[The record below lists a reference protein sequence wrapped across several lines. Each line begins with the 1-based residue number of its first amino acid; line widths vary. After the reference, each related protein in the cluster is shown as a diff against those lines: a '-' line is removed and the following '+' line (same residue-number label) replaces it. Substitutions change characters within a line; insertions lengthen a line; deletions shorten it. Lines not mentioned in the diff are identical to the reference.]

1 MKLHLPK
8 AFMMAIL
15 GSVIAGNL
23 RAEAVIPGAVVT
35 TTEEFMAD
43 DADCIAKDG
52 SGTVEIT
59 GEVTKNASLYVR
71 EGKVVVGST
80 ETDTTLVLHPNTTK
94 DNTAFSVS
102 GKNAVLEFV
111 NAIYRESDSSMKH
124 VGGADGNGT
133 LIFSEGSVIEGNNS
147 ELFTVG
153 VQGGYGPS
161 ATEGFTGETSP
172 AKNGSANTFGRGDV
186 IVSGGSTFNASYRH
200 VLMGEASFTVT
211 GKDSVA
217 VFGNKDS
224 GSEYYKGFK
233 TSLGVGENTTSEI
246 NVTNGGKLDIYA
258 SEMDKYLGG
267 FSTNED
273 SNTTSVITVDGG
285 TFSVMDPT
293 NADPEKYPEGRAG
306 TAYIGFG
313 YMSEVDSYPQNTKTQ
328 IDVKGGGTANFNN
341 HTTHLGYEGMKNNG
355 SSVDITVHDAS
366 SELVFDGA
374 QLYMHDGVTL
384 NNHGKVTIDTTYD
397 NNRLTDGSMFTRTDD
412 AHIYGGIINNHKGA
426 EINVVNG
433 IEFGPGYS
441 EAIENLVV
449 QNDGKISAAEITVSG
464 STQVTNTG
472 TMSAD
477 EITVSGSSKVENTG
491 TMRADDLYVSGSEQF
506 VNEGT
511 VEAYLHLTATGG
523 MRNEGRIEG
532 TTWLNS
538 ADTTLTAVDGSSMQT
553 VFLTAGSL
561 NVEGIVDMFGNLQD
575 YYSSADIVFTMDG
588 SLDMNGNAIT
598 LNGSSIVLLVDCDIT
613 DGDTTTD
620 FNFLNKSDLF
630 TNYTSD
636 TFSGDTE
643 IVLRDAEG
651 HEAVRAYKTLPE
663 PTTATLSLLAMAAL
677 AVRRRRK

>member
-35 TTEEFMAD
+35 TTEEFMAA

-52 SGTVEIT
+52 SGTVVIT
-59 GEVTKNASLYVR
+59 GDVTKNASLYVR

-124 VGGADGNGT
+124 VGGVDGNGT

-161 ATEGFTGETSP
+161 ATDGFTGETSP

-224 GSEYYKGFK
+224 GREYYKGFK

-267 FSTNED
+267 FSTNEN

-293 NADPEKYPEGRAG
+293 NADPVKYPEGRSG

-397 NNRLTDGSMFTRTDD
+397 NNLMGDGSMFTRTDD
-412 AHIYGGIINNHKGA
+412 AHIYGGIINNYKGA

-433 IEFGPGYS
+433 IEFGPGYFG
-441 EAIENLVV
+441 AKENMVV

-477 EITVSGSSKVENTG
+477 EITVSGS
-491 TMRADDLYVSGSEQF
+491 EQF

-511 VEAYLHLTATGG
+511 VEAYLTLTATGG
-523 MRNEGRIEG
+523 MRNEGQIEG

-553 VFLTAGSL
+553 LFLTSGSL
-561 NVEGIVDMFGNLQD
+561 NVEGVVDMFGDLLEHN
-575 YYSSADIVFTMDG
+575 SSADIVFTMDG

-677 AVRRRRK
+677 AARRRRK

>member
-8 AFMMAIL
+8 VFMMAVL
-15 GSVIAGNL
+15 GAVVAGDVC
-23 RAEAVIPGAVVT
+23 AAAVTPGAVVT
-35 TTEEFMAD
+35 TTEEFMSA

-59 GEVTKNASLYVR
+59 GDVTKNASLYVR

-80 ETDTTLVLHPNTTK
+80 ETDTTLILRPNTAN
-94 DNTAFSVS
+94 DITAFSVS

-111 NAIYRESDSSMKH
+111 NAKYKESDGSMKH
-124 VGGADGNGT
+124 VGGVDGNGT

-172 AKNGSANTFGRGDV
+172 AKNGSDNKFGRGDV
-186 IVSGGSTFNASYRH
+186 IVSGGSTFNASFRH

-211 GKDSVA
+211 GEDSVA

-224 GSEYYKGFK
+224 SSEYYKGFK

-258 SEMDKYLGG
+258 SETDDYLGG
-267 FSTNED
+267 FSTNEN

-285 TFSVMDPT
+285 AFSVMDPT
-293 NADPEKYPEGRAG
+293 NANPEKYPEGRAG

-313 YMSEVDSYPQNTKTQ
+313 YMSEIDSYPQNTRTQ

-355 SSVDITVHDAS
+355 ASVDVTVHDAS

-397 NNRLTDGSMFTRTDD
+397 NNRLNDGSMFTRTDD

-441 EAIENLVV
+441 GPKENLVV
-449 QNDGKISAAEITVSG
+449 QNDGKISATEITVSG
-464 STQVTNTG
+464 SAQVTNTG
-472 TMSAD
+472 TMS
-477 EITVSGSSKVENTG
+477 
-491 TMRADDLYVSGSEQF
+491 ADDLYVSGSEQF

-553 VFLTAGSL
+553 VFLSKGSL
-561 NVEGIVDMFGNLQD
+561 NVEGVVDMFGILKD

-636 TFSGDTE
+636 TFSGETE

-651 HEAVRAYKTLPE
+651 HEAVRAYNTLPE

-677 AVRRRRK
+677 AARRRRK

>member
-35 TTEEFMAD
+35 TTEEFMAA

-52 SGTVEIT
+52 SGTVVIT
-59 GEVTKNASLYVR
+59 GDVTKNASLYVR
-71 EGKVVVGST
+71 EGKVVVGSK
-80 ETDTTLVLHPNTTK
+80 ETDTTLVLQPK

-111 NAIYRESDSSMKH
+111 NAKYRESDSMKH
-124 VGGADGNGT
+124 VGGVDGNGT

-161 ATEGFTGETSP
+161 ATYGFTGVTSP

-224 GSEYYKGFK
+224 GDEYYKGFK

-267 FSTNED
+267 FSTNEN

-293 NADPEKYPEGRAG
+293 NADPEKYPEGRSG

-397 NNRLTDGSMFTRTDD
+397 NNRMDNGSMFTRKDD

-433 IEFGPGYS
+433 IEFGPGYFG
-441 EAIENLVV
+441 AKENMVV

-464 STQVTNTG
+464 SAQVTNTG
-472 TMSAD
+472 TMSA
-477 EITVSGSSKVENTG
+477 
-491 TMRADDLYVSGSEQF
+491 ADLYVSGSEQF

-511 VEAYLHLTATGG
+511 VEAYLTLTATGG

-561 NVEGIVDMFGNLQD
+561 NVEGIVDMFGDLQD
-575 YYSSADIVFTMDG
+575 YYSSANIVFTMDG

-677 AVRRRRK
+677 AARRRRK